1 MSILKL
7 TGRSIRSF
15 FGRYVALFLIVALS
29 VGFFAGLKMTKN
41 AMVDT
46 FEDYAAEQKL
56 YDFRV
61 YSTLGFTESDVEKL
75 AELPGIANA
84 EGTKSVDVML
94 EYGGQAAPFT
104 LFSLTEK
111 VNLPALTAGRLPEA
125 AHEVLADDHVFHEVD
140 IGAVLSMAE
149 ENDDTAKERLTT
161 EQFTIVGLAKS
172 PLYIGNDRGTT
183 NIGSGSLHGFL
194 YTMEDSFSGDV
205 YTEVDLTLSETAR
218 IYSDRYDKLVS
229 EYEETVSERCRELA
243 EQRYDALL
251 SQYGVSPETAAQ
263 TGIVEPEVYVLTR
276 DENAGYVRF
285 ESDTSIV
292 SGIANI
298 FPLFF
303 ILIAMLVCVT
313 TMTRM
318 VDEERTQNGVLMA
331 LGFRGGAVMAKYLLY
346 AGSAT
351 VLGWTVGFFF
361 GTWGLPKLF
370 WAAFS
375 SLYDFASMK
384 YLFSPLWAVGT
395 LFVSLIGILGST
407 WFSCVKELRE
417 KPAVLIRPK
426 AAKTGKRIF
435 LEYITPVWKQ
445 LSFLQKITT
454 RNMFRYKRRLIM
466 MLLGI
471 GCCAALVV
479 TAFGVRDSMI
489 GIGALQYGEIQKYDM
504 EVAFETGSVS
514 AVAERLD
521 EMEDVDAILSCA
533 IHRVEA
539 KTANNTLAVNLYCF
553 EDEPSVSEYWDF
565 HIGDAKIPYPGYGEA
580 LISTR
585 AAQML
590 GLTVGDSFQLENAD
604 LQRLTVKVSGIFD
617 NYINGFAFVSKQ
629 TFENGFGSFGE
640 NTLLVK
646 TSGDAVTLPEKVTDI
661 PEVTSVTQL
670 SDERK
675 STDDALACVNY
686 IIWIVIAFAGALAFI
701 VIFNLTNI
709 NLAERSREVATVEVL
724 GFYPQET
731 ESYVLREN
739 LILSVLASFIGL
751 PLGTLFHRVVM
762 NRIVIDSLAF
772 DTHVTALSYVLSLI
786 ITVLFAV
793 LVNLFMKRQI
803 MKIPMAESLKA
814 VE

>member
-1 MSILKL
+1 M
-7 TGRSIRSF
+7 
-15 FGRYVALFLIVALS
+15 
-29 VGFFAGLKMTKN
+29 
-41 AMVDT
+41 
-46 FEDYAAEQKL
+46 
-56 YDFRV
+56 
-61 YSTLGFTESDVEKL
+61 
-75 AELPGIANA
+75 GIA
-84 EGTKSVDVML
+84 
-94 EYGGQAAPFT
+94 
-104 LFSLTEK
+104 
-111 VNLPALTAGRLPEA
+111 
-125 AHEVLADDHVFHEVD
+125 
-140 IGAVLSMAE
+140 
-149 ENDDTAKERLTT
+149 
-161 EQFTIVGLAKS
+161 
-172 PLYIGNDRGTT
+172 
-183 NIGSGSLHGFL
+183 
-194 YTMEDSFSGDV
+194 
-205 YTEVDLTLSETAR
+205 
-218 IYSDRYDKLVS
+218 
-229 EYEETVSERCRELA
+229 
-243 EQRYDALL
+243 
-251 SQYGVSPETAAQ
+251 
-263 TGIVEPEVYVLTR
+263 EPEVYVLTR

-375 SLYDFASMK
+375 SLYDFAPMK

-445 LSFLQKITT
+445 LSFLQKITI

-553 EDEPSVSEYWDF
+553 EDESSVSEYWDF
-565 HIGDAKIPYPGYGEA
+565 HIGDAKIPYSGYGEA

-629 TFENGFGSFGE
+629 TFENGFGPFEE

-739 LILSVLASFIGL
+739 LILSVLASCIGL

-772 DTHVTALSYVLSLI
+772 DIHVTALSYVLSLI

>member
-29 VGFFAGLKMTKN
+29 VGFFAGLKLTKN

-61 YSTLGFTESDVEKL
+61 YSTLGLTESDVEKL

-94 EYGGQAAPFT
+94 EYDGQAAPFT

-111 VNLPALTAGRLPEA
+111 VNLPALTAGRWPEA
-125 AHEVLADDHVFHEVD
+125 AHEVLADDHVFHEAD

-149 ENDDTAKERLTT
+149 ENGDTAKEQLTT

-251 SQYGVSPETAAQ
+251 SQYGVSPEIAAQ
-263 TGIVEPEVYVLTR
+263 MGIAEPEVYVLTR

-375 SLYDFASMK
+375 SLYDFAPMK

-504 EVAFETGSVS
+504 EVTFETGSVS

-590 GLTVGDSFQLENAD
+590 GLTVGDNFQLENAD

-629 TFENGFGSFGE
+629 TFENGFGPFEE

-739 LILSVLASFIGL
+739 LILSVLASFVGL

-772 DTHVTALSYVLSLI
+772 DTHVTALSYILSLM
-786 ITVLFAV
+786 ITILFAV